1 MSQPDSSLA
10 SAPRGVLVQR
20 PRATIYTVLL
30 AIALVAI
37 LLGCLFL
44 WLEISAFGGFGAVKG
59 RIAMALPIEGPDS
72 ARHLLA

>member
-59 RIAMALPIEGPDS
+59 RVAMALPIEGPNF
-72 ARHLLA
+72 ARPLLA

>member
-1 MSQPDSSLA
+1 VSQPDSSLA

-44 WLEISAFGGFGAVKG
+44 WMEINAFGGFGAIKG
-59 RIAMALPIEGPDS
+59 RVAMAWPMEAPSFGPS
-72 ARHLLA
+72 FWA